1 MSEDAV
7 VEQVEE
13 QNQEEVVEETKE
25 TVEEPESFMDSLFQD
40 LGLAQDT
47 VEKTEE
53 ETESK
58 EPNQDEVPQE
68 IDPTEVI
75 SEAEASEPEPE
86 EKPAEKPK
94 KKVSYKAPKV
104 DYEEIRRTVREEVSR
119 NQPPQSPQSEA
130 QAPKPVEESPQ
141 DTEDLVPEQLEELE
155 LARFAERKYPDKY
168 KNQSKKLLE
177 FYKKL
182 DKYAQDSDEDRT
194 FDEDDREFIEFINK
208 NKPKVANQKR
218 IEREMIADL
227 AAQQVATEK
236 ESEIRDL
243 KEKMRILE
251 TKPTVERKFS
261 KFTKDLQES
270 GEVEDEFAQSIYSQ
284 QLNQAENMGKEYL
297 DLYYGMKTWD
307 GNDPSQKWIVDFVTH
322 QSNVFHNKGGK
333 YLSRDGKTFLTPADY
348 ATRGNPNTNWTF
360 GPDDVL
366 QMFNNYFTNT
376 AKKQVETEYSRLE
389 KMGFTKGKAKNS
401 AKKGKAKEE
410 VTPIT
415 APKAKTAKSPGA
427 AESGDTEEVSF
438 GEDLVKTLG
447 MDFTPTSTN

>member
-7 VEQVEE
+7 AEQVEE
-13 QNQEEVVEETKE
+13 QNQEEVVEETQE

-53 ETESK
+53 EPEPK
-58 EPNQDEVPQE
+58 EPDQDEVPQE
-68 IDPTEVI
+68 IDTTEVI
-75 SEAEASEPEPE
+75 SETEANEPEPE
-86 EKPAEKPK
+86 AEPKEKPK

-119 NQPPQSPQSEA
+119 SQPQQ
-130 QAPKPVEESPQ
+130 EESQTTPQ
-141 DTEDLVPEQLEELE
+141 PSTEPEENTDDLVPEQLEELE

-168 KNQSKKLLE
+168 KNQSKKLLD

-182 DKYAQDSDEDRT
+182 DDYAENSDEDRT
-194 FDEDDREFIEFINK
+194 FDEDDREFVEFINK
-208 NKPKVANQKR
+208 NKPKFTNQKR
-218 IEREMIADL
+218 LEREMIADL
-227 AAQQVATEK
+227 AAQQVSTEK

-243 KEKMRILE
+243 KEKMRVLE
-251 TKPTVERKFS
+251 TKPTIEKKFS
-261 KFTKDLQES
+261 KYTQDLQKS
-270 GEVEDEFAQSIYSQ
+270 GEVEDEFSKNIYSQ
-284 QLNQAENMGKEYL
+284 QLSQAENMGKEYL

-307 GNDPSQKWIVDFVTH
+307 GNDPTQKWIVDFVTH
-322 QSNVFHNKGGK
+322 QSNVFQKKGGK
-333 YLSRDGKTFLTPADY
+333 YLSRDGKTFMTPADY
-348 ATRGNPNTNWTF
+348 GARGNPTTNWTF

-366 QMFNNYFTNT
+366 QMFNNFFTTT
-376 AKKQVETEYSRLE
+376 AKKQVETEYARLE

-401 AKKGKAKEE
+401 AKKGKVKEE

-415 APKAKTAKSPGA
+415 TPKAKTAKSPGA
-427 AESGDTEEVSF
+427 AESGDAEEVSF